1 MTVKQ
6 AKQKIED
13 IVNSINDFLNS
24 LEIENE
30 EDKVLYQQMSDLAKG
45 YKELGKELPKNFEK
59 ISEE

>member
-30 EDKVLYQQMSDLAKG
+30 EDKVLYQQMSNLAKG

-59 ISEE
+59 LSEE

>member
-13 IVNSINDFLNS
+13 IVNSINDFLKS

-30 EDKVLYQQMSDLAKG
+30 EDKVLYQQMSNLAKG

-59 ISEE
+59 LSEE